1 MENSVGE
8 AGAKRLEF
16 ANPVG
21 KIVQLAANRW
31 HNLMEAYEDPELMN
45 HPAVM
50 GKLQW
55 ESQIVN
61 SITQAANN
69 VVKDLTEPLKAI
81 VNK

>member
-1 MENSVGE
+1 MDNVGDSTKLNF
-8 AGAKRLEF
+8 G
-16 ANPVG
+16 NPVE
-21 KIVQLAANRW
+21 KIVQVAAKRW
-31 HNLMEAYEDPELMN
+31 NGLMQAYEDPEVMN
-45 HPAVM
+45 HPAVL

-81 VNK
+81 VNKG

>member
-1 MENSVGE
+1 MENSVD
-8 AGAKRLEF
+8 GAAKKLEF

-55 ESQIVN
+55 ESQILN

>member
-1 MENSVGE
+1 MSDTIQAQDLNY
-8 AGAKRLEF
+8 
-16 ANPVG
+16 ANPVK
-21 KIVQLAANRW
+21 KIVEIAAKRW
-31 HNLMEAYEDPELMN
+31 GGLMEAVQDPEVLS
-45 HPAVM
+45 HPALM
-50 GKLQW
+50 AQLNW

>member
-1 MENSVGE
+1 
-8 AGAKRLEF
+8 
-16 ANPVG
+16 
-21 KIVQLAANRW
+21 
-31 HNLMEAYEDPELMN
+31 MN

>member
-1 MENSVGE
+1 MEQQAIEG
-8 AGAKRLEF
+8 GAKKLEF

-21 KIVQLAANRW
+21 KIVQLAADRW
-31 HNLMEAYEDPELMN
+31 HNLMQSYEDPELMN

>member
-1 MENSVGE
+1 MENN
-8 AGAKRLEF
+8 GAAKNLEF
-16 ANPVG
+16 SNPVT
-21 KIVQLAANRW
+21 KIVDIAAKRW
-31 HNLMEAYEDPELMN
+31 HNLMEAYEDPEIMN
-45 HPAVM
+45 HPAVI
-50 GKLQW
+50 GQLQW